1 MSIKRIK
8 CRIKVCNSF
17 DAHFFIFQIKNKVGV
32 NMKIQNGKAFDELP
46 WIINAEI
53 LMELFGVSKTWVSK
67 TMKNPGFPSFKIGR
81 RRFVENDKLINWIR
95 ENQDESGEI
104 SIIKL

>member
-1 MSIKRIK
+1 
-8 CRIKVCNSF
+8 
-17 DAHFFIFQIKNKVGV
+17 
-32 NMKIQNGKAFDELP
+32 MKIQNGKTFDELP

-81 RRFVENDKLINWIR
+81 RRLVEKDKLINWIR